1 MGIQLP
7 DEALGTV
14 VGVLVFSVICLVC
27 TCLMIW
33 LVWTHHERDSF
44 VGLMAYF
51 TFLSTMASIIQQLH
65 TMIWWTDVKTA
76 QWEHLKTN
84 VGSVEVAIAGPSV
97 GLDLVLFYIQYFA
110 YNVEALLT
118 LCWAGALVQSIFGF
132 ADIASFKRIRHR
144 TNAVA
149 KVIAILLPAT
159 LISLLRVPSVLNN
172 FTAFIIVAN
181 INSQSSMPARDT
193 FRLKPLTKK
202 IVMISLTLG
211 AILLL
216 FILGKY
222 IHTRRQLLSWNVQY
236 GNSTRSQTQSQVRS
250 GHDSR
255 NSVGN
260 VGRRA
265 SSIYDRWLMTRFAI
279 TFVMLSIFELFLIL
293 FQVSST
299 RITIPDEAP
308 DLSAAKAQSD
318 FVLFMPGCLP
328 SVLLFVVFGTT
339 APFREHMKKTFLPK
353 RFQTDNSGTEILG
366 PVPHSSQ
373 NRKQSH
379 LSLLTEDGPLSPND
393 SGSIIRLR
401 EVDLRESTRKDDD
414 EWPILSTVTRV
425 NDAHV

>member
-33 LVWTHHERDSF
+33 LVWTHHERNSF

-97 GLDLVLFYIQYFA
+97 GLDLVLFYTQYFA

-144 TNAVA
+144 TNAIA

-181 INSQSSMPARDT
+181 INM
-193 FRLKPLTKK
+193 
-202 IVMISLTLG
+202 MISLTLG
-211 AILLL
+211 AVLLL

-250 GHDSR
+250 GHASR
-255 NSVGN
+255 SSVGN
-260 VGRRA
+260 VSRRS

-299 RITIPDEAP
+299 RITIPDQAP

-339 APFREHMKKTFLPK
+339 TPFREHMKKTFLPK

-425 NDAHV
+425 NGAHV

>member
-181 INSQSSMPARDT
+181 INM
-193 FRLKPLTKK
+193 
-202 IVMISLTLG
+202 MISLTLG

-250 GHDSR
+250 GHASR

-260 VGRRA
+260 VSRRS

-279 TFVMLSIFELFLIL
+279 TFVMLSIFELLLIL

-299 RITIPDEAP
+299 RITIPDQAP

-339 APFREHMKKTFLPK
+339 TPFREHMKKTFLPK

-393 SGSIIRLR
+393 SDSIIRLR

-425 NDAHV
+425 NGAHV